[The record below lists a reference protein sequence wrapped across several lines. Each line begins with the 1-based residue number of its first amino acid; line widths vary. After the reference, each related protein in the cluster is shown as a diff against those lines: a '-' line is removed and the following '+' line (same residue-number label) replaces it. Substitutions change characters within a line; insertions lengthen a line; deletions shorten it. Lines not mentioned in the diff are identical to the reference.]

1 MDELREFVIV
11 GGWLMPCQGGVTT
24 SDLTFSKADRE
35 VLRRLAGEVAMLSAR
50 PIEDKKRD
58 LWRRHNAL
66 EPTRP
71 LVFCSPERSWSE
83 LVPPSQLECGATLA
97 RRWEAYLR
105 REIFR
110 GVEIKDD
117 YTIEPYFDVSHVYS
131 PIDWGLKEKRI
142 GGEDGGSYRWE
153 APIKTEEDI
162 EKLHI
167 PKIEV
172 DCEATDRVAELA
184 DEVFGDLLNV
194 RVKTSWWWS
203 LGMTWMLVALRGM
216 EQMMYD
222 LIDRPDLIHRLMAIL
237 RDGTMALLNYL
248 EEEGLLSLNSDGT
261 YVGSGGLGWSDE
273 LPQPDFDGK
282 VRLCD
287 MWGFAES
294 QETIGVS
301 PSMFAEFVFPYQLPI
316 LERFG
321 LTCYGCCEPLD
332 KRWHIVKQIPHLRRV
347 SVSPWA
353 DRTTM
358 AELLGDCYIYSM
370 KPNPTDLST
379 DTFDEDQIRATL
391 REDLRI
397 TQDCRVEVVM
407 KDLLTIK
414 NDPQRVIR
422 WVQIAREEAEN
433 L

>member
-24 SDLTFSKADRE
+24 SDLTFSKADRD

-83 LVPPSQLECGATLA
+83 LVPLSQLECRATLA
-97 RRWEAYLR
+97 RRWEAHLR

-117 YTIEPYFDVSHVYS
+117 CTIEPHFDVSHVYS

-142 GGEDGGSYRWE
+142 GGEDGGSYCWE
-153 APIKTEEDI
+153 APIKTEEDV

-167 PKIEV
+167 PKIEL
-172 DCEATDRVAELA
+172 DCEATERVAELA
-184 DEVFGDLLNV
+184 DEILGDLLNV

-222 LIDRPDLIHRLMAIL
+222 LFDRPDLIHRLMAIL
-237 RDGTMALLNYL
+237 RDGTMALLDYL
-248 EEEGLLSLNSDGT
+248 EEERLLSLNNDGT
-261 YVGSGGLGWSDE
+261 YIGSGGLGWSDE

-282 VRLCD
+282 VRLHD

-294 QETIGVS
+294 QETVGVS
-301 PSMFAEFVFPYQLPI
+301 PSMFAEFFFPYQLPI
-316 LERFG
+316 LER
-321 LTCYGCCEPLD
+321 
-332 KRWHIVKQIPHLRRV
+332 
-347 SVSPWA
+347 SPWA
-353 DRTTM
+353 DRATM
-358 AELLGDCYIYSM
+358 AEMLGDCYIYSM
-370 KPNPTDLST
+370 KTNPTDLST
-379 DTFDEDQIRATL
+379 GTFDEDRIRATL

-397 TQDCRVEVVM
+397 TRHCRVEVIM
-407 KDLLTIK
+407 KDLITVK

-422 WVQIAREEAEN
+422 WVQIAHEEAKN